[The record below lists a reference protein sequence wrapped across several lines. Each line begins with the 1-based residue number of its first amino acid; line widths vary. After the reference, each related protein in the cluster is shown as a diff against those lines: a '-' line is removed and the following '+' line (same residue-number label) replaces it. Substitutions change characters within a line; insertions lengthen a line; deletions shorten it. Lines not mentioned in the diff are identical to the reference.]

1 MKLSKF
7 SEEKKDAKS
16 AIQVFD
22 VEKSKR
28 SICNESIIS

>member
-7 SEEKKDAKS
+7 SEEKKTEKN
-16 AIQVFD
+16 IQVFD